1 MAPEHDYAGSGHREP
16 GEPDQLARALGKLE
30 AAELELE
37 RAHHLLDTWDVP
49 REQPDPDGGRPIEL
63 SLAGRL
69 ELLSDEDD

>member
-1 MAPEHDYAGSGHREP
+1 MTRVGLQEES
-16 GEPDQLARALGKLE
+16 GEPAELARALGKLE

-49 REQPDPDGGRPIEL
+49 RELPGPEGGRPIEL
-63 SLAGRL
+63 ALAGRL

>member
-1 MAPEHDYAGSGHREP
+1 MAPGYSDQRPEDSA
-16 GEPDQLARALGKLE
+16 QLARAQGKLE

-49 REQPDPDGGRPIEL
+49 RELPDPDGGRPVEL

>member
-1 MAPEHDYAGSGHREP
+1 MDR
-16 GEPDQLARALGKLE
+16 DQLPDELSRALGKLE

-49 REQPDPDGGRPIEL
+49 REQPDPEGGRSLEL

-69 ELLSDEDD
+69 ELLSDDN